1 MSKQNKA
8 LYWPY
13 AITISILLIVGASVA
28 TIMVALENPVQMSD
42 HNMQDYHDYDNNVNS
57 FINAQIQFDRNY
69 DIEYISESLDQKH
82 AVVIYR
88 VTDKE
93 QNAVDDAKIKLII
106 THPGHND
113 LDIIIEDPKVEEGVY
128 TFKEVEIA
136 NPGRWNLMAHVV
148 VGENERYYNLK
159 ADTRNPNTFEY

>member
-1 MSKQNKA
+1 MSKTSKA

-13 AITISILLIVGASVA
+13 AITISILMIVAASVA

-42 HNMQDYHDYDNNVNS
+42 HNMQEYHDYDNNVNS
-57 FINAQIQFDRNY
+57 FIVAKIKFNKRY
-69 DIEYISESLDQKH
+69 DIDYISENLDQER
-82 AVVIYR
+82 AVLVYK
-88 VTDKE
+88 VTDKAK
-93 QNAVDDAKIKLII
+93 NAVDDAKIKVII

-113 LDIIIEDPKVEEGVY
+113 LDIILDDPLIENGVY
-128 TFKEVEIA
+128 TFKEVKIA

-148 VGENERYYNLK
+148 IGEDERYYNLK

>member
-13 AITISILLIVGASVA
+13 AITISILLIVAASVA

-42 HNMQDYHDYDNNVNS
+42 HNMQEYHDYDNNVNS

-69 DIEYISESLDQKH
+69 DIEYISESLEQEH

-113 LDIIIEDPKVEEGVY
+113 LDIIIEDPKVEDGVY
-128 TFKEVEIA
+128 TFKEVKIA

>member
-13 AITISILLIVGASVA
+13 AIVISILLIIGASVA
-28 TIMVALENPVQMSD
+28 TIVVALENPVQMSD
-42 HNMQDYHDYDNNVNS
+42 HNMQEYHDYDNNVNS

-69 DIEYISESLDQKH
+69 DIKYISESLDQEH

-93 QNAVDDAKIKLII
+93 QNAVNDAKIKLII

-113 LDIIIEDPKVEEGVY
+113 LDIIVEDPKVEDGVY
-128 TFKEVEIA
+128 TFKEVKIA
-136 NPGRWNLMAHVV
+136 NPGRWNLMAHIVI
-148 VGENERYYNLK
+148 GENNRYYNLK